1 MSDDN
6 FTYKTVLV
14 ALTASL
20 YVVISI
26 LPGIP
31 VAPGVEIQFEAGFA
45 VVIGFLLGPYIGFLT
60 ALLGSIISWFILGSG
75 LFGLPFLFNPAV
87 NALFIGIIFYKKHKT
102 ALISVTVVYVTLI
115 ILQLISPPLWPPTV
129 YWPETVAVLYDK
141 VLGLILFYPTIYAY
155 RRIRPLQPTKPVEY
169 SFLIIFL
176 IALVGNILDNFLGT
190 VVFSYPLIYN
200 GIFGMSVET
209 VRFYFLLY
217 PYIYILIR
225 AAQSIFAA
233 LIITA
238 ISKTGVIQKTLS
250 GKFYQIASDN

>member
-1 MSDDN
+1 MKENNS
-6 FTYKTVLV
+6 TYKVVLI

-20 YVVISI
+20 YVVLSI

-31 VAPGVEIQFEAGFA
+31 VAAGVEIQFEAGFA
-45 VVIGFLLGPYIGFLT
+45 VVIGFLLGPFIGFIT
-60 ALLGSIISWFILGSG
+60 ALLGSTISWFILGSG

-87 NALFIGIIFYKKHKT
+87 NAFFTGVIFYKKHRV
-102 ALISVTVVYVTLI
+102 ALTSVTAIYIILI

-129 YWPETVAVLYDK
+129 YWLETVAVLYDK
-141 VLGLILFYPTIYAY
+141 ILGLLLFYPAIYY
-155 RRIRPLQPTKPVEY
+155 FKKIRQSQTTRPVKY

-176 IALVGNILDNFLGT
+176 IALVGNILDNLLGT
-190 VVFSYPLIYN
+190 VIFSYPLIYN

-225 AAQSIFAA
+225 AAQALFAA
-233 LIITA
+233 FIIA
-238 ISKTGVIQKTLS
+238 ALSKTGVVQKTLTE
-250 GKFYQIASDN
+250 KFYQPQVNN